1 MYISNSSIAAAVR
14 TGFMKLMANMSND
27 IDVRIHSGYMYN
39 LLKVVEMTEK
49 YISIFK
55 QCMGITINA
64 NICIQILL
72 KNLEACLHIGT
83 SVNFPFPCS
92 V

>member
-1 MYISNSSIAAAVR
+1 MYISNSSIAAVS
-14 TGFMKLMANMSND
+14 FMKLMANMSND
-27 IDVRIHSGYMYN
+27 VEVRIHSGYMYN

-64 NICIQILL
+64 SICIQLLL
-72 KNLEACLHIGT
+72 KNLEACLHTHVHIYRD
-83 SVNFPFPCS
+83 
-92 V
+92 